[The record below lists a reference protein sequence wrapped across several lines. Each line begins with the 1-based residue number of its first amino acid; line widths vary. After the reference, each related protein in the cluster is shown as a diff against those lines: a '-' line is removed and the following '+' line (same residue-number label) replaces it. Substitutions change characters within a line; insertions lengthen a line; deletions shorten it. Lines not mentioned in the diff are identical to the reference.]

1 MFDWDTMTKLGMSS
15 YWSESSQKMK
25 TLGCQ
30 VGDDSIGK
38 IILVKYLRL
47 SEVFGFSIDPERLE
61 WNQISCGIFHCK
73 MH

>member
-1 MFDWDTMTKLGMSS
+1 
-15 YWSESSQKMK
+15 MK

-61 WNQISCGIFHCK
+61 
-73 MH
+73 